1 MREQLAGG
9 WRRVTSELASPQTIS
24 RLEKLYRSAR
34 VKYFAEV
41 DLVVQAGG
49 DPEEAALSVVAST
62 LLNCDEA
69 LIK

>member
-1 MREQLAGG
+1 M
-9 WRRVTSELASPQTIS
+9 TSELASPQTIS

>member
-1 MREQLAGG
+1 M
-9 WRRVTSELASPQTIS
+9 TSELASPQTIS

-62 LLNCDEA
+62 LLNCNEA

>member
-1 MREQLAGG
+1 M
-9 WRRVTSELASPQTIS
+9 TSELASPQTIS

-41 DLVVQAGG
+41 DLVAQAGG
-49 DPEEAALSVVAST
+49 DPEEATLSLVAST

-69 LIK
+69 LTK

>member
-1 MREQLAGG
+1 M
-9 WRRVTSELASPQTIS
+9 TSELASPQTIS

-49 DPEEAALSVVAST
+49 DPEVAGLSLVASA
-62 LLNCDEA
+62 LLSLNEA
-69 LIK
+69 LTK

>member
-1 MREQLAGG
+1 M
-9 WRRVTSELASPQTIS
+9 TSELASPQTIS

-41 DLVVQAGG
+41 DLVAQAGG

-62 LLNCDEA
+62 LLNCNEA

>member
-1 MREQLAGG
+1 M
-9 WRRVTSELASPQTIS
+9 TSELASPQTIS

-49 DPEEAALSVVAST
+49 DPEVAGLSLVASA

>member
-1 MREQLAGG
+1 M
-9 WRRVTSELASPQTIS
+9 TSELASPQTIS

-41 DLVVQAGG
+41 DLVAQAGG

-62 LLNCDEA
+62 VLNCDEA

>member
-1 MREQLAGG
+1 M
-9 WRRVTSELASPQTIS
+9 TSELASPQTIS

-34 VKYFAEV
+34 VKYLAEV

-49 DPEEAALSVVAST
+49 DPEEAALSVVTSS

-69 LIK
+69 LTK

>member
-1 MREQLAGG
+1 
-9 WRRVTSELASPQTIS
+9 VTSELASPQTIS

-49 DPEEAALSVVAST
+49 DPEVAGLSLVASA
-62 LLNCDEA
+62 LLSLNEA
-69 LIK
+69 LTK

>member
-1 MREQLAGG
+1 M
-9 WRRVTSELASPQTIS
+9 TSELASPQTIS
-24 RLEKLYRSAR
+24 RPEKLYRSAR

-41 DLVVQAGG
+41 DLVAQAGG

>member
-1 MREQLAGG
+1 M
-9 WRRVTSELASPQTIS
+9 TSELASPQTIS

-49 DPEEAALSVVAST
+49 DPEVAGLSLVASA

-69 LIK
+69 LTI

>member
-1 MREQLAGG
+1 M
-9 WRRVTSELASPQTIS
+9 TSELASPQTIS

-49 DPEEAALSVVAST
+49 DPEEAALSVVASS

-69 LIK
+69 LTK